1 MSEHQEDFTDPVE
14 HIHECVGCSLQW
26 EERLHDHN
34 GWNGI

>member
-1 MSEHQEDFTDPVE
+1 MSGHEEDFTDPVE